1 MFDQVQEFFRVVVTD
16 SEVCRVRLLLSSY
29 LYGCCKSRTQISRR
43 CRKSCVS
50 RSSEYCTYWIILMK
64 LFFCRYTP
72 AVVAYELAGS
82 AKGTHTHTH
91 KKRNPSL
98 FFFKKKCANP
108 CGASL
113 QDWEGQIKFARPLK
127 FRLCV
132 FDKVL
137 IAKIWASHRSQQSK
151 KEKKKKNTPPKSCWR
166 WTTSG

>member
-1 MFDQVQEFFRVVVTD
+1 MKNENIKQRFFQRIYCPLFDQVQEFFRVVVTD

-50 RSSEYCTYWIILMK
+50 RSSEYCTYWIVLMK

-98 FFFKKKCANP
+98 FFFKKKMCE
-108 CGASL
+108 SL
-113 QDWEGQIKFARPLK
+113 RSVFAGLRGS
-127 FRLCV
+127 
-132 FDKVL
+132 DKVC
-137 IAKIWASHRSQQSK
+137 S
-151 KEKKKKNTPPKSCWR
+151 PPQVQTVCV
-166 WTTSG
+166 